1 MGSKFMTE
9 RVKSSTA
16 GLWAVTGLL
25 EPRESLGKVSGVVTG
40 LVGQNTDSQI
50 EMGQTNG
57 STSDTLAS
65 SGHSDSPVMASSAGS
80 EQGKGSRVASVAG
93 TEQPGSS

>member
-1 MGSKFMTE
+1 MGSEFMTE

-25 EPRESLGKVSGVVTG
+25 EPRESSGKVSGVVTG
-40 LVGQNTDSQI
+40 LMGQKTDSKI

-57 STSDTLAS
+57 STSDTMLK
-65 SGHSDSPVMASSAGS
+65 SGPTDS
-80 EQGKGSRVASVAG
+80 
-93 TEQPGSS
+93 